1 MDIRYA
7 IGVVKYGFEEYQK
20 AVEEH
25 PDFDINE
32 KDKFKCTLLHNAVSM
47 KKWDIAKDLIKRG
60 IDVSS
65 QDYMGCTVLHYL
77 CGNMNTDVETVESV
91 LKAGGD
97 PNIKNKEEI
106 TPLYSIAGRNWN
118 KNTEARYQ
126 ILKLLMDYGGD
137 KTLTCTKHGLSSEE
151 VVKILADLKAIAL
164 LNQYEPI
171 RMLDE
176 NADLETR
183 YLPIMDEIK
192 IMLNEKEITDEE
204 IWKKISETPEIIKI
218 RDKRSS
224 NYLFMLTIPYGR
236 IELAKKLAEN
246 GADVHEE
253 STLPVYNGNALNGA
267 ETTEM
272 AEWLLSLGVK
282 VEKNL
287 VQDPK
292 ERTTPYV
299 NPAVNAA
306 SRNDA
311 GMMRYWLT
319 KEKELFADKPKYLEE
334 LFEKTISV
342 AAKANRNTLLEF
354 IIRDEE
360 LYPYLKKDYSDGTGW
375 NPKISAKLR
384 KQSLKLIEAE
394 DLKPQVKELT
404 KILTQRAKEAE

>member
-253 STLPVYNGNALNGA
+253 STLPFYNGNALNGA
-267 ETTEM
+267 ETTGM

-319 KEKELFADKPKYLEE
+319 KEKALFADDPDYLEE

-342 AAKANRNTLLEF
+342 AAKVNQNTLLEF

-360 LYPYLKKDYSDGTGW
+360 LYPYLKKDYSDGNSW
-375 NPKISAKLR
+375 NPKVSAKLR

-394 DLKPQVKELT
+394 ELKPQVKELT
-404 KILTQRAKEAE
+404 KILTQRAK

>member
-7 IGVVKYGFEEYQK
+7 IGVVKYGFEEYKK
-20 AVEEH
+20 AVEKH
-25 PDFDINE
+25 ADFDINE
-32 KDKFKCTLLHNAVSM
+32 KDMFNCTLLHNAVSM

-60 IDVSS
+60 IDVTP

-77 CGNMNTDVETVESV
+77 CANMNTDVETVEAV

-118 KNTEARYQ
+118 INTEARYQ
-126 ILKLLMDYGGD
+126 ILKLLMEHGGD
-137 KTLTCTKHGLSSEE
+137 KTLPCTKHGVSSEE
-151 VVKILADLKAIAL
+151 VVETLGDLKAITL
-164 LNQYEPI
+164 LNQYAPI
-171 RMLDE
+171 RPTV
-176 NADLETR
+176 ETEDPKMR
-183 YLPIMDEIK
+183 YLPILDEIK
-192 IMLNEKEITDEE
+192 IMLREKEITDEE
-204 IWKKISETPEIIKI
+204 IWKKISETPEIMKI

-224 NYLFMLTIPYGR
+224 SFLFLLTIPSGR
-236 IELAKKLAEN
+236 LKLAKKLADN
-246 GADVHEE
+246 GADVDEK
-253 STLPVYNGNALNGA
+253 STLPFFNGNALNGA
-267 ETTEM
+267 TTTEM
-272 AEWLLSLGVK
+272 ADWLLSLGVK

-287 VQDPK
+287 VREPEK
-292 ERTTPYV
+292 STTPYV

-311 GMMRYWLT
+311 GMMRYWLA
-319 KEKELFADKPKYLEE
+319 KEKELFADEPEYLEE

-342 AAKANRNTLLEF
+342 AAKANQNTLLEF

-375 NPKISAKLR
+375 NPKVSAKLR

-394 DLKPQVKELT
+394 ELKPKVRELT
-404 KILTQRAKEAE
+404 KILTQRTKE